1 MSKFTKLLPV
11 PEQWV
16 MVRDEGTGLVWTAD
30 NVSPER
36 LTFADAKKAIV
47 AMNAARFGGYD
58 DWRLPTITE
67 LLTLVDYTRHNPAI
81 DTDVFR
87 NAKPNWYWS
96 SSPGASSPADYAWGV
111 GFGNGF
117 SGYDHRSNDAFV
129 RAVRSVSPASAGQ

>member
-36 LTFADAKKAIV
+36 LTFAGAEKAIV

-67 LLTLVDYTRHNPAI
+67 LLTLVDYTR
-81 DTDVFR
+81 
-87 NAKPNWYWS
+87 
-96 SSPGASSPADYAWGV
+96 
-111 GFGNGF
+111 
-117 SGYDHRSNDAFV
+117 
-129 RAVRSVSPASAGQ
+129 